1 MRLFYDTATALVYD
15 PVAANRNTT
24 RAALR
29 TLGFQQID
37 TVSSLDD
44 LEAALRQR
52 APDIVLCEA
61 HGSDEPLCALIQ
73 KLRRGHQGFN
83 PFVVIIVTA
92 WTKDQAL
99 ITRIVNSGADD
110 LLLRPFS
117 TSLLES
123 RIRAHAERRK
133 NFVVTSD
140 YVGPDRRPEK
150 REPNVELFEPPN
162 SLRMKAKERL
172 SPDEVSQ
179 RLDGE
184 LKDACAAL
192 ASEKLR
198 RDAFQI
204 CILWRLLQ
212 DQKPATV
219 VFAADLKK
227 LKQLTRDVC
236 ARCTAS
242 GYDPAVESCES
253 VIAAL
258 EGVEAGVDRNA
269 SMHLLGQSA
278 LHLKQFFEPD
288 KTEAEHKS
296 EIDATV
302 EMIHARD
309 TQQAL
314 AS

>member
-1 MRLFYDTATALVYD
+1 MRLAYETVTALVYD

-24 RAALR
+24 RASLR
-29 TLGFQQID
+29 ALGFRQID
-37 TVSSLDD
+37 TVSTPED
-44 LEAALRQR
+44 LESALRQR
-52 APDIVLCEA
+52 PPDLVLCEA
-61 HGSDEPLCALIQ
+61 HGSDGPLCALIQ
-73 KLRRGHQGFN
+73 KLRRGGEGFN

-92 WTKDQAL
+92 WTNDQAL
-99 ITRIVNSGADD
+99 IKRIVNSGADD

-123 RIRAHAERRK
+123 RIRAHTERRK

-172 SPDEVSQ
+172 SPDQVSQ
-179 RLDGE
+179 RLDDE
-184 LKDACAAL
+184 LKAACAAL
-192 ASEKLR
+192 TAEKLK

-212 DQKPATV
+212 EHKPGTET
-219 VFAADLKK
+219 FASDLGK
-227 LKQLTRDVC
+227 LRTLALDVRQRC
-236 ARCTAS
+236 AAA
-242 GYDPAVESCES
+242 GYDAAVESCES
-253 VIAAL
+253 AMAAV
-258 EGVEAGVDRNA
+258 EGLEAGIDRNA

-278 LHLKQFFEPD
+278 LHLKQYFEPD
-288 KTEAEHKS
+288 KTDAQHMGEL
-296 EIDATV
+296 DATMD
-302 EMIHARD
+302 MIHARE
-309 TQQAL
+309 AEKL